1 MANPDLTTLGLIS
14 LGLGQ
19 LATVISVAL
28 AARNARK
35 RDAAQSHDK
44 AEAIAAAAKLVDD
57 RADRDRRWMIEDRET
72 LERKVQA
79 TADTL
84 ALKVAADSA
93 EVARIQREHIA
104 RLADIA
110 RGDQAA
116 LGHKVEAATVTA
128 TTAVGELK
136 ALVKENTE
144 ISTSA
149 FHEANG
155 AKLLLAEQAKILQ
168 EEVERRNVIDL
179 KLSNGVPHRR
189 ATDPEG
195 ETHG

>member
-1 MANPDLTTLGLIS
+1 MASPDLTTLGLIG
-14 LGLGQ
+14 LGIGQ
-19 LATVISVAL
+19 LATILGVAN
-28 AARNARK
+28 AARNARL
-35 RDAAQSHDK
+35 RDAASAKEK
-44 AEAIAAAAKLVDD
+44 AAAIAAAAQLVDN
-57 RADRDRRWMIEDRET
+57 RADRDRKWMIEDREM

-93 EVARIQREHIA
+93 DVARITREHVAQLAAIA
-104 RLADIA
+104 RN
-110 RGDQAA
+110 DQLS
-116 LGHKVEAATVTA
+116 LGQKVETATETA

-155 AKLLLAEQAKILQ
+155 AKLLLAEQSKVLQ
-168 EEVERRNVIDL
+168 EEVERRNIIDARL
-179 KLSNGVPHRR
+179 ANGGPHRR
-189 ATDPEG
+189 STDPSG